1 MVEADTW
8 GSSALT
14 VSKPEAGLRDS
25 QGIFLPPP
33 RRSLGVRH
41 TGTFSMDVRALVFP
55 ELSMV
60 SENKALHF

>member
-1 MVEADTW
+1 MVEADTC

-25 QGIFLPPP
+25 QGIFLPPH
-33 RRSLGVRH
+33 RSLGVRH

-60 SENKALHF
+60 SENKALHI